1 MYRFSHER
9 QIRSLTVMDYIY
21 RRNMAGGGWYEVNI
35 LLFTFLFLFNM
46 VSRICHLQV
55 NKIIFLKVVNYI
67 YIKIRNIY
75 SLKNYETIP
84 FII

>member
-1 MYRFSHER
+1 
-9 QIRSLTVMDYIY
+9 
-21 RRNMAGGGWYEVNI
+21 MAGGGWYEVNI

-46 VSRICHLQV
+46 VSHICHLQV

-67 YIKIRNIY
+67 YKDKKH